1 MAARRL
7 VPLLD
12 RVLVQRLEPPT
23 KSIGGVLLPE
33 TSQSKLNEGVVI
45 AVGPGRRDK
54 DGALLPMGVK
64 RDDKVLLPQ
73 YGGNEVS
80 INDEDFVLFR
90 DEDILGV
97 LADKTAAVTD
107 WDAADLLATAGYR
120 RMARCSHRSRWWLS
134 LRNAH
139 GMMACVS
146 IRALLCAL
154 VAVVN
159 LVGAALIAM
168 RKAGPV
174 RRRKCCE

>member
-1 MAARRL
+1 MLQVAPCSADGRTTAVAVSDWLPTRSPPPRSQMAARRL

-97 LADKTAAVTD
+97 LADK
-107 WDAADLLATAGYR
+107 
-120 RMARCSHRSRWWLS
+120 
-134 LRNAH
+134 
-139 GMMACVS
+139 
-146 IRALLCAL
+146 
-154 VAVVN
+154 
-159 LVGAALIAM
+159 
-168 RKAGPV
+168 
-174 RRRKCCE
+174 

>member
-97 LADKTAAVTD
+97 LADK
-107 WDAADLLATAGYR
+107 
-120 RMARCSHRSRWWLS
+120 
-134 LRNAH
+134 
-139 GMMACVS
+139 
-146 IRALLCAL
+146 
-154 VAVVN
+154 
-159 LVGAALIAM
+159 
-168 RKAGPV
+168 
-174 RRRKCCE
+174 